1 MVGVKAKTPDFILL
15 FKITFINDNGF
26 FMTFQPKK
34 KKIPKKQRN
43 NDFKSN

>member
-1 MVGVKAKTPDFILL
+1 MVRAKAKTPDFILL

-34 KKIPKKQRN
+34 KQTKKPKK
-43 NDFKSN
+43 